1 PGLLSVQRSAEAVG
15 RLKAAWARWSLAEA
29 IRLAGHVAAV
39 GRFPVILWRHRA
51 SAEDPATE
59 RRKGGM
65 GVGGVGVGSMVI
77 ITGLAAGQAT
87 AGAAASDGRSGNA
100 GNGAAMAGP
109 GGRRQAR
116 VRRVRPVGWRVA
128 PAGEGSSGCAA
139 VGGARHAIGRNSG
152 PCGSRPA
159 GRAGGSAG

>member
-1 PGLLSVQRSAEAVG
+1 M
-15 RLKAAWARWSLAEA
+15 
-29 IRLAGHVAAV
+29 
-39 GRFPVILWRHRA
+39 ILWR
-51 SAEDPATE
+51 DPAS
-59 RRKGGM
+59 GGGPGTGRAEGWN

-87 AGAAASDGRSGNA
+87 AGAAASDGRSRNA

-116 VRRVRPVGWRVA
+116 VWRVRPVGWQVA

-139 VGGARHAIGRNSG
+139 VRGARHAIGRNSG

>member
-1 PGLLSVQRSAEAVG
+1 MVGDIIADSRATSPG
-15 RLKAAWARWSLAEA
+15 
-29 IRLAGHVAAV
+29 IR
-39 GRFPVILWRHRA
+39 
-51 SAEDPATE
+51 
-59 RRKGGM
+59 
-65 GVGGVGVGSMVI
+65 

-87 AGAAASDGRSGNA
+87 AGAAVSDGRSRNV

-128 PAGEGSSGCAA
+128 PAREGSSGCAA
-139 VGGARHAIGRNSG
+139 VRGARHATGRNSG
-152 PCGSRPA
+152 PYGSRPA